1 MKEIK
6 LDKKQSIALLN
17 RALDVEDKMR
27 EIMDRHIVESH
38 QELRRQLNQ
47 KVLDMA
53 NKEGCSIWDICYNYL
68 PDIDY
73 ETDYSDGKP
82 TLKTTLTLLPIRFE
96 FEKDGWIKRPDL
108 PPHPDD
114 TDLVVYNEIKA
125 ACPVVLRE
133 FRYYFPKSQP
143 QEKYF
148 VVTSMEEEDR
158 PDMAALFLQGVTH
171 YLPITLPME
180 DEK

>member
-17 RALDVEDKMR
+17 RALDVEEKMR

-47 KVLDMA
+47 KVLDIA
-53 NKEGCSIWDICYNYL
+53 NERGCSIWDICYNYL

-73 ETDYSDGKP
+73 ETDYSEGKA
-82 TLKTTLTLLPIRFE
+82 TIKGTLTLLPIGFE
-96 FEKDGWIKRPDL
+96 FEKDGWIKCPDL
-108 PPHPDD
+108 PVHPDD

-133 FRYYFPKSQP
+133 FRYYFPES
-143 QEKYF
+143 KYY
-148 VVTSMEEEDR
+148 VITSMKEEYSPYE
-158 PDMAALFLQGVTH
+158 AALFLQGVTH

>member
-6 LDKKQSIALLN
+6 LDKKLSIALLN
-17 RALDVEDKMR
+17 RALDIDDKKR

-53 NKEGCSIWDICYNYL
+53 NERGCCIWDICYNYL

-73 ETDYSDGKP
+73 ETDYSEGKA
-82 TLKTTLTLLPIRFE
+82 TIKGTLTLLPIRFE

-114 TDLVVYNEIKA
+114 TYLVVYNEIKA

-133 FRYYFPKSQP
+133 FRYYFPDSQP
-143 QEKYF
+143 KEKYY
-148 VVTSMEEEDR
+148 VITSMKEEES
-158 PDMAALFLQGVTH
+158 PYGAAMFLQGITH

-180 DEK
+180 VKK